1 MTRILSVD
9 YGDKRV
15 GIAISDILKII
26 AKPYDTIENKSDKF
40 VIDKILEM
48 ANDKNVEKIIVG
60 LPLTM
65 KGEYSIQTDKV
76 LDFINLLKK
85 NTSISIEKYD
95 ERLSSLEAKKS
106 LIKQGIKTGHN
117 KSEVDKTAA
126 AIFLQSY
133 LNKNDNF

>member
-1 MTRILSVD
+1 MTRILSID
-9 YGDKRV
+9 FGDKRV
-15 GIAISDILKII
+15 GIALSDVLKII
-26 AKPYDTIENKSDKF
+26 AKPFDTIENKSNKF
-40 VIDKILEM
+40 VIDEILNLADE
-48 ANDKNVEKIIVG
+48 KNVEKIIIG

-65 KGEYSIQTDKV
+65 KGKHSIQTQKV
-76 LDFINLLKK
+76 LDFIDLFKK
-85 NTSISIEKYD
+85 NTSIPIIKYD

-133 LNKNDNF
+133 LDSNDNN